1 MKPFISIASSVL
13 TSALLC
19 ASQAWAQGPTF
30 PIERFD
36 VEGNSLLPGGQI
48 TALVAPF
55 QGTGKSFADIQLAQ
69 EALEKAYRAL
79 GFSAVVVALPEQDIT
94 AGVVRFTV
102 VEARLDTISV
112 KGNQHFSQDNVL
124 RSLPALRSGD
134 MPNAIEMAENLN
146 LANENPAKR
155 TEITLKISDKPGYVN
170 AEAEVKEDVPRRVTW
185 SLDNTGRGTTAGDWR
200 LGLAWQHANLFDRDH
215 VLSLQYTTSPTHAKD
230 VTLLNL
236 GYRLPLY
243 GLGDSMDLYLG
254 GSNVDAGNFGS
265 NSGIDGFVG
274 KGKIAG
280 LRYNQNLMRL
290 GEYDHNIKYGLDWKL
305 FENACTGSAC
315 GFVGADVVTAP
326 ASVSYQGNW
335 NRPNAQSSFTVT
347 HLRNTRWGHLN
358 LPLNYAGATHQ
369 PGTVGAERD
378 FAVWRLNAA
387 HLQGLPGGWQG
398 RVNINAQVTKDPLVA
413 GEQLGL
419 AGTAGVRGF
428 NEREVARDLGTVWNM
443 ELYSPNLATKL
454 KLKIN
459 DLRGVFFLDAAQGRF
474 VRNAAEPD
482 ALKTNISSWG
492 AGLRLSH
499 QKSLS
504 AKFDVARVVQ
514 GAGQQHRGDWSGH
527 IALSFAH

>member
-1 MKPFISIASSVL
+1 MKPLFSFLSVL

-19 ASQAWAQGPTF
+19 ATQAWAQGPTF
-30 PIERFD
+30 SIERFQVD
-36 VEGNSLLPGGQI
+36 GNSLLSAEQI
-48 TALVAPF
+48 ATLVTPY
-55 QGTGKSFADIQLAQ
+55 QGTHKSFADIQLAQ
-69 EALEKAYRAL
+69 EALEKAYRSL

-112 KGNQHFSQDNVL
+112 KGNHHFSQDNVL

-134 MPNAIEMAENLN
+134 MPNAIEMTENLS

-155 TEITLKISDKPGYVN
+155 TEITLKISDKPGFVN
-170 AEAEVKEDVPRRVTW
+170 AEAEVKEDVPRRFTW

-200 LGLAWQHANLFDRDH
+200 VGLAWQHANLFDRDQ
-215 VLSLQYTTSPTHAKD
+215 VLSLQYTTSPTHAED

-236 GYRLPLY
+236 GYRIPLY
-243 GLGDSMDLYLG
+243 DMGDSLDLYAG
-254 GSNVDAGNFGS
+254 GSNVDAGTFGAT
-265 NSGIDGFVG
+265 SGIDGFVG

-280 LRYNQNLMRL
+280 LRYNQNLTRL

-315 GFVGADVVTAP
+315 GFVGADVVTTP
-326 ASVSYQGNW
+326 VSISYQGNW
-335 NRPNAQSSFTVT
+335 NRPNAQSSVAVT

-358 LPLNYAGATHQ
+358 DAANYAGATHQ
-369 PGTVGAERD
+369 PGTVGTERD
-378 FAVWRLNAA
+378 FALWRLNVS
-387 HLQGLPGGWQG
+387 HLQGLAGGWQG
-398 RVNINAQVTKDPLVA
+398 RINLNAQFTKDPLVA

-419 AGTAGVRGF
+419 AGTLGVRGF
-428 NEREVARDLGTVWNM
+428 NEREVARDQGAVWNM
-443 ELYSPNLATKL
+443 ELYSPNLAPKL
-454 KLKIN
+454 KFNIN
-459 DLRGVFFLDAAQGRF
+459 DLRGLFFIDMAHGRF

-482 ALKTNISSWG
+482 ALKTNISSLG
-492 AGLRLSH
+492 VGLRLLH

-504 AKFDVARVVQ
+504 AKFDLARVVQ
-514 GAGQQHRGDWSGH
+514 GAGQQRSGDWSGH